1 MKKSIL
7 LYISAAIIASAFI
20 VASVKATSTTSC
32 LKTEEECTVNQQIT
46 SPYIPDNIEFCGQS
60 INLLLTGNREQ
71 FDREITAFT
80 YGHSTTLLIFKRA
93 NRYFPI
99 IEKILKEEEVPD
111 DFKYLAVVETMLNIR
126 AVSSAKAAGLWQFM
140 EGTAK
145 DYGLEVTSEVDQR
158 YDIELS
164 TRAACKYFKKAYE
177 DFGDWSTV
185 AAAYNAG
192 KNRLN
197 NDLEKQQ
204 GENFFDLWLPEETMR
219 YVFRILAIKQIMTHP
234 KTYGFI
240 LKEED
245 FSPSIQES
253 IIEINTPINWVE
265 LAQKYGLTYAQLRA
279 SNVWIRDLTLTN
291 RMNKTYRV
299 NIPNKADFKYDCARI
314 KVHDSNWIK

>member
-1 MKKSIL
+1 MEETKTKEQIKADIRGL
-7 LYISAAIIASAFI
+7 LLDDAII
-20 VASVKATSTTSC
+20 
-32 LKTEEECTVNQQIT
+32 KT
-46 SPYIPDNIEFCGQS
+46 
-60 INLLLTGNREQ
+60 
-71 FDREITAFT
+71 
-80 YGHSTTLLIFKRA
+80 
-93 NRYFPI
+93 
-99 IEKILKEEEVPD
+99 
-111 DFKYLAVVETMLNIR
+111 
-126 AVSSAKAAGLWQFM
+126 
-140 EGTAK
+140 TAK
-145 DYGLEVTSEVDQR
+145 YHAHLIKSNAEQNAHERIETVKELQR
-158 YDIELS
+158 QQQGQEEKQS
-164 TRAACKYFKKAYE
+164 TETLKI
-177 DFGDWSTV
+177 
-185 AAAYNAG
+185 
-192 KNRLN
+192 RLN